1 MARIAWHSCESRR
14 ELNTRHVVTLVLPV
28 WALLGCAST
37 YLRLA
42 PASPDQPVIPQ
53 SGEGQHLGVPPPP
66 SGKSTAE
73 ELADERSAVQPG
85 RRYGLPE
92 LVELAAASNP
102 ETRILWLRAREAA
115 LAVGVA
121 HSSYWPMLS
130 VVAFGA
136 YQHSSFPVSSLP
148 AGITLAAREFLPG
161 ISVSA
166 GQENGTS
173 GRFGVDTFEVLPF
186 VTLRWEA
193 LDFSRGPA
201 VKAAEQ
207 TSVAANLL
215 FVGEHQKLLF
225 QVSKGFF
232 SLGAARA
239 QVRVAEEA
247 LERTRTIAR
256 SVEARFGRGVATT
269 VEVAEGR
276 REVAQAEYGLTEA
289 TAAERVAL
297 SALLTA
303 MGVDPRT
310 ALDVETVT
318 SRQLAGSL
326 RQPVDSYVETA
337 LASRPD
343 LLAASAHF
351 AEADALIDQAT
362 SYYLPR
368 LTLTGTGGA
377 QVLGAKAGEGS
388 FRSATIPT
396 VTALAS
402 LEWLILDG
410 GARGGG
416 VDIARARREEA
427 NLEVQKRRNAACQ
440 EVLSAYDEANAAL
453 ARYLAAVE
461 LERAAAVADDA
472 TTSSYQHGV
481 STLTDAAGAQR
492 AHSLASATKER
503 VYAEARIAVT
513 ALTFAA
519 GELWGVAAIPEPYL

>member
-1 MARIAWHSCESRR
+1 MARIAWRWRESRR
-14 ELNTRHVVTLVLPV
+14 ERNARLVLTLILPV
-28 WALLGCAST
+28 WGLLGCASA

-42 PASPDQPVIPQ
+42 PPSPDQPVIPQ
-53 SGEGQHLGVPPPP
+53 SGEEQHPGTPPPP
-66 SGKSTAE
+66 SGRPAGG
-73 ELADERSAVQPG
+73 ELVDERTAVQPG
-85 RRYGLPE
+85 RRYGLPD

-102 ETRILWLRAREAA
+102 DTRILWQRAREAA

-121 HSSYWPMLS
+121 HSSYWPTLS
-130 VVAFGA
+130 AVAFAG

-148 AGITLAAREFLPG
+148 AGITLAAPEFLPG
-161 ISVSA
+161 ISVSG
-166 GQENGTS
+166 GQNSGTS
-173 GRFGVDTFEVLPF
+173 GRFGVDTFEVLPL
-186 VTLRWEA
+186 VALRWHA

-201 VKAAEQ
+201 VKVAEQ

-215 FVGEHQKLLF
+215 FVGEHQRLLF
-225 QVSKGFF
+225 QVSKAFF
-232 SLGAARA
+232 GLGAARA

-247 LERTRTIAR
+247 LERSRTVAR
-256 SVEARFGRGVATT
+256 SAEARFGRGVATT

-289 TAAERVAL
+289 HAAETVAR

-303 MGVDPRT
+303 MGVDPRI

-318 SRQLAGSL
+318 SRPLTESL
-326 RQPVDSYVETA
+326 PEPVDSYVEAA
-337 LASRPD
+337 LTSRPD
-343 LLAASAHF
+343 LLAASADS
-351 AEADALIDQAT
+351 ARADALIDQAT
-362 SYYLPR
+362 SHYLPR
-368 LTLTGTGGA
+368 LNLIGTGGA

-388 FRSATIPT
+388 FQSVTIPT

-410 GARGGG
+410 GGRQGG

-427 NLEVQKRRNAACQ
+427 NLEVRKRRNTASQ

-453 ARYLAAVE
+453 AKYRAAVE

-472 TTSSYQHGV
+472 TTSSYQHGL
-481 STLTDAAGAQR
+481 STLTDAASAQR
-492 AHSLASATKER
+492 AHSLASASKER
-503 VYAEARIAVT
+503 AYAAARIAAT

-519 GELWGVAAIPEPYL
+519 GQLLGVSAIPDPVP

>member
-1 MARIAWHSCESRR
+1 MSSSA
-14 ELNTRHVVTLVLPV
+14 RHVVPLGFPVL
-28 WALLGCAST
+28 ALLGCASG

-42 PASPDQPVIPQ
+42 PPAPDQPVIPQ
-53 SGEGQHLGVPPPP
+53 QHPTEAAPPPGTP
-66 SGKSTAE
+66 PAGQII
-73 ELADERSAVQPG
+73 DERRAVQPG

-102 ETRILWLRAREAA
+102 ETRILWQRARQAA

-121 HSSYWPMLS
+121 HSSDWPTLS
-130 VVAFGA
+130 AIAFGG

-148 AGITLAAREFLPG
+148 AGITLAAPEFLPG
-161 ISVSA
+161 ITVPG
-166 GQENGTS
+166 GQGNGTS

-186 VTLRWEA
+186 VALRWQA

-201 VKAAEQ
+201 VRAAEQ
-207 TSVAANLL
+207 TTVAANLL

-225 QVSKGFF
+225 QVSKAYFG
-232 SLGAARA
+232 LGAARA

-256 SVEARFGRGVATT
+256 SAEARFGRGLATT

-289 TAAERVAL
+289 SAAETVAR

-303 MGVDPRT
+303 MGVDPRI
-310 ALDVETVT
+310 ALDVETVG
-318 SRQLAGSL
+318 SRPLAGSL
-326 RQPVDSYVETA
+326 GQPVDSYVDSA
-337 LASRPD
+337 FASRPD
-343 LLAASAHF
+343 LLAASAQS
-351 AEADALIDQAT
+351 ARADALIDQAI
-362 SYYLPR
+362 SHYFPR
-368 LTLTGTGGA
+368 LTLTGTGGF
-377 QVLGAKAGEGS
+377 QVLGAKVGGGS
-388 FRSATIPT
+388 FQSVTIPL

-410 GARGGG
+410 GARQGG
-416 VDIARARREEA
+416 VDIARARLEEA
-427 NLEVQKRRNAACQ
+427 NLEVQKRRNAASQ
-440 EVLSAYDEANAAL
+440 EVLSAYDLANAAL
-453 ARYLAAVE
+453 ARYRAAVE

-472 TTSSYQHGV
+472 TASSYQHGL

-492 AHSLASATKER
+492 AHSLASAAKER
-503 VYAEARIAVT
+503 AYAEARIAVT

-519 GELWGVAAIPEPYL
+519 GQLRGVAAIPDPIN